1 MSVTNQD
8 IEYMQYLIGAKNKL
22 VCGADTAIKALR
34 PNAKYDLSVQGGV
47 YEWLS
52 WEDPTGTNPPTK
64 EEIFTELEY
73 QNKFIDYHQYF
84 LDRLA
89 NYPDIVILV
98 CMLWDAIDQGKIL
111 GKDTEFYTSMK
122 EVNDRFPKTP
132 GDPPVRPTY

>member
-64 EEIFTELEY
+64 EEIFTDVPKLMELNQE
-73 QNKFIDYHQYF
+73 KEMISK
-84 LDRLA
+84 RLEEL
-89 NYPDIVILV
+89 YE
-98 CMLWDAIDQGKIL
+98 LWGELA
-111 GKDTEFYTSMK
+111 E
-122 EVNDRFPKTP
+122 
-132 GDPPVRPTY
+132 